1 MAGLS
6 FRQGTLYTN
15 EHGRGF
21 LLINHNPMALQS
33 LQIPGEN
40 GVFDCAKAA
49 LLAIDELIVIRQK
62 GELQDRGDV
71 PQEVLVQILTE
82 VLKKANL
89 AEGDRQLLETLLQ
102 EFRHE

>member
-1 MAGLS
+1 MSGLS
-6 FRQGTLYTN
+6 FRQGSLYTDEN
-15 EHGRGF
+15 GKGF

-33 LQIPGEN
+33 LQIPGGN
-40 GVFDCAKAA
+40 GVFDCAKAT

-71 PQEVLVQILTE
+71 PQEVLVQTLTE
-82 VLKKANL
+82 VLKKASL